1 MSYVN
6 QLKCDDATPS
16 KTGTR
21 PASGPPSERGAT
33 TAAKETAAFSSD
45 ASLDVHLCQFAPIAS
60 LNGSAKRPN
69 GAPKLTLNETA
80 WVDDLRL
87 LTR

>member
-1 MSYVN
+1 VSYVN
-6 QLKCDDATPS
+6 QLKCDRCNAVEDWDKAS
-16 KTGTR
+16 KW
-21 PASGPPSERGAT
+21 ASVRAWRNRRCRRDRSC
-33 TAAKETAAFSSD
+33 SSD
-45 ASLDVHLCQFAPIAS
+45 ASLDVHLYQFAPIAS